1 MVVWMILAG
10 LLAGASAGEGKRRS
24 PRDHR
29 DFDEELNLTE
39 EQKAEL
45 KKLHQGVHEGL
56 KEFKKKM
63 RELRATLKDELSKD
77 TPDKAALETYA
88 ASMGDLAKQMAAHR
102 VEHLLQVKEVLTAE
116 QFAALLSKEPM
127 LRGGHRPRACKGDSA
142 RKERAENKAEE

>member
-1 MVVWMILAG
+1 MLIWIVVAG
-10 LLAGASAGEGKRRS
+10 MLAGAYAGEGKRRP

-29 DFDEELNLTE
+29 DFEEELDLTAK
-39 EQKAEL
+39 QRAEL
-45 KKLHQGVHEGL
+45 KKLHEGVHEGL

-88 ASMGDLAKQMAAHR
+88 ESMGALAQQMATHR

-127 LRGGHRPRACKGDSA
+127 LREGHRPRGCKGDST
-142 RKERAENKAEE
+142 RKERPKKKAQE